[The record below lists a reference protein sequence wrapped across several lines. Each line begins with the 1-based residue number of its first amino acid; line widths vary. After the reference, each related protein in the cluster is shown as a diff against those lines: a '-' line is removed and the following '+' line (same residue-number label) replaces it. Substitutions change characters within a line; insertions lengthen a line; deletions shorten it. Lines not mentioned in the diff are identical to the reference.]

1 MAQDINKHLER
12 ARRSLEKNKLRE
24 AVTEY
29 QAVLDEA
36 PANSE
41 ALQALADIY
50 TRLNEPALAAQYY
63 GIQFDRLVEGGD
75 GAKASAVFLRFLRPY
90 AQPPDRLMRY
100 GTLLQKQNRASEA
113 IEQFSIAAGLFQE
126 EQRGIEA
133 LACYE
138 SMALLDPEN
147 PQRHVVLGE
156 AAEAMRHSDLAT
168 RSYLR
173 AGQLFLASSALD
185 SAIDYFGRAYQL
197 SPQDRIATLLFAE
210 AKLRKGDAESAAQ
223 LLEPMAA
230 TETEASFLALYG
242 EALLRTGRLDQAK
255 DAFDA
260 YYKQRPEGF
269 TKLFELAAAYVR
281 VKEDTKAAGL
291 LVQTKE
297 TMRSLR
303 KEGEFATQAD
313 RLASTYPES
322 LPVAE
327 VVAKMYEELN
337 RETKYFDA
345 LVRLFDLYLGADQ
358 LQQAC
363 ESLDRLVDIDPYDYR
378 NQERI
383 AKLEGKADPAFLQ
396 NIMARAA
403 KAASFSTRTDG
414 FTGAG
419 REPSPNSVA
428 VPEEIRAQQALEDL
442 IVQVEIFLQYSLQSK
457 AVERLERIAEL
468 FPGEEEKNERLRALY
483 ERANWWPKG
492 ALRKGAPKPTPAPS
506 PAIELPRQQPAQRL
520 EEYDTP
526 AAVVPSPADTHR
538 DLAAIAE
545 INRLMYRQATPRDV
559 LLTTASGVGK
569 HLMAT
574 RCLIAV
580 GAAGDGMQLT
590 SEYSSPGVPTVGA
603 AKISDVVGLISKVT
617 PDSLGGFELHAS
629 SIASLRD
636 VGLESA
642 LGVMLTDKETQAQSG
657 ALLIGDAKARKW
669 KPNES
674 FFLQAVG
681 DQLVLSVNHTRLR
694 SLVRSLAVADEKTG
708 LLSRGAYID
717 CLLVESNRS
726 RAQGTPISLIVL
738 HVDRGGEILRQHGDA
753 AVDRYIEQ
761 LARSLSSS
769 VRQTDIAVKY
779 TAWSLVFILPDTG
792 IDNALILADK
802 LRQTAAAV
810 KPSWGTPEL
819 TISAVVAEA
828 SARPGDETEDRVTEW
843 INRAESGLEEARQ
856 RGGDTLVALLTP

>member
-1 MAQDINKHLER
+1 MAQDLNKHLER

-29 QAVLDEA
+29 QAVLEEV
-36 PANSE
+36 PTNTE

-50 TRLNEPALAAQYY
+50 TRLSEPALAAQYY

-75 GAKASAVFLRFLRPY
+75 GAKASAIFLRFLRPFP
-90 AQPPDRLMRY
+90 QPPDRLMRY
-100 GTLLQKQNRASEA
+100 GTLLQKQNRTSEA
-113 IEQFSIAAGLFQE
+113 IEQFTMAATLFQT

-138 SMALLDPEN
+138 AMAVLDPEN
-147 PQRHVVLGE
+147 PQRHIVLGE
-156 AAEAMRHSDLAT
+156 AAEALRIADLAT
-168 RSYLR
+168 RSFLR
-173 AGQLFLASSALD
+173 AGQLLLGSNALD
-185 SAIDYFGRAYQL
+185 SAVEYFGRAYQI

-210 AKLRKGDAESAAQ
+210 GKLRKGDAESAAL

-230 TETEASFLALYG
+230 QETESSFLALYG

-255 DAFDA
+255 EQFEA
-260 YYKQRPEGF
+260 YYKQKPEGF
-269 TKLFELAAAYVR
+269 TKFFELAAAYVR
-281 VKEDTKAAGL
+281 MNEDAKAAAV

-297 TMRSLR
+297 TMRTLR
-303 KEGEFATQAD
+303 KDGEFAIQAD
-313 RLASTYPES
+313 RLATTYPDS

-327 VVAKMYEELN
+327 VVAKLYEELN

-345 LVRLFDLYLGADQ
+345 LVRLFDLYLIADQ
-358 LQQAC
+358 LKHAC
-363 ESLDRLVDIDPYDYR
+363 ETLDRLVDIDPYDYR

-383 AKLEGKADPAFLQ
+383 AKLEG
-396 NIMARAA
+396 RA
-403 KAASFSTRTDG
+403 
-414 FTGAG
+414 
-419 REPSPNSVA
+419 E
-428 VPEEIRAQQALEDL
+428 QALEDL

-468 FPGEEEKNERLRALY
+468 FPGEEDKNERLRALY

-492 ALRKGAPKPTPAPS
+492 APRKTVPKLAATPAPS
-506 PAIELPRQQPAQRL
+506 MEPPPRQQPAQRL
-520 EEYDTP
+520 EAYDPP
-526 AAVVPSPADTHR
+526 AGAVPSPADTHR

-603 AKISDVVGLISKVT
+603 GKISNVVGLISKVT

-708 LLSRGAYID
+708 LLSRGAYI
-717 CLLVESNRS
+717 
-726 RAQGTPISLIVL
+726 
-738 HVDRGGEILRQHGDA
+738 
-753 AVDRYIEQ
+753 
-761 LARSLSSS
+761 
-769 VRQTDIAVKY
+769 
-779 TAWSLVFILPDTG
+779 
-792 IDNALILADK
+792 
-802 LRQTAAAV
+802 
-810 KPSWGTPEL
+810 
-819 TISAVVAEA
+819 
-828 SARPGDETEDRVTEW
+828 
-843 INRAESGLEEARQ
+843 
-856 RGGDTLVALLTP
+856 